1 MVGVGD
7 SLIKVADLDAKIGST
22 AYDIY
27 FGLKN
32 ISKSCRDISVSK
44 VTDADGWLTISARS
58 MYGSKFVSLVKAE
71 WLFNS
76 KFAEVIEAFF
86 IFRI

>member
-1 MVGVGD
+1 M
-7 SLIKVADLDAKIGST
+7 IKVADLDAKIGRT
-22 AYDIY
+22 RYKIY

-44 VTDADGWLTISARS
+44 VTDTDGWLTISARNE
-58 MYGSKFVSLVKAE
+58 YGTKVVSLVKAE

-76 KFAEVIEAFF
+76 KFTEVIEAFF
-86 IFRI
+86 FFRF